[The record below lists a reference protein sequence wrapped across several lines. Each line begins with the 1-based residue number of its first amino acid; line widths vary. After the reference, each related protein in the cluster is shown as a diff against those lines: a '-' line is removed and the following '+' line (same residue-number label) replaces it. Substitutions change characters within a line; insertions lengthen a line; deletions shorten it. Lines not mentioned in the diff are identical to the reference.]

1 MFFLQGSLLNYPSL
15 DNSSDS
21 SMQDICGGAVLPG
34 DEGGVAVYKREENM
48 YPLYSTDMYSL
59 FFGSELSKL
68 CVCTCSIKE
77 HRLFKSIYIKERCLS
92 VCLFVCSDLEP
103 KLLDGSLPNLA

>member
-1 MFFLQGSLLNYPSL
+1 MYSAILACFFLQGSLLNYPSL

-59 FFGSELSKL
+59 FLGG
-68 CVCTCSIKE
+68 V
-77 HRLFKSIYIKERCLS
+77 
-92 VCLFVCSDLEP
+92 
-103 KLLDGSLPNLA
+103 